1 MPGTVLISIKS
12 LQNPEITSFERSPAA
27 RKGKI
32 YLDYL
37 QNAKGKTMASVY
49 SIRPR
54 LGAPVSAPLS
64 WDELHTGL
72 DPRKFTLRTMR
83 RRLERKGDLWH
94 NIFKQRVDMQKV
106 LNTLKDQET

>member
-1 MPGTVLISIKS
+1 VPARRILFCEGPST
-12 LQNPEITSFERSPAA
+12 TSFERSPAA

-37 QNAKGKTMASVY
+37 QNARGKTMASVY

-54 LGAPVSAPLS
+54 PGAPVSTPLS

-72 DPRKFTLRTMR
+72 DPGKFTLRTMR
-83 RRLERKGDLWH
+83 RRLERNGDLWQD
-94 NIFKQRVDMQKV
+94 IFTQRVDMQKV
-106 LNTLKDQET
+106 LNAMKDLDT